1 MEYLTIFG
9 SPGTG
14 KTSFCKEVSS
24 DLIEKGVASK
34 EEIAYVAFGKKAA
47 AEAAER
53 CGVTSEQ
60 YRNLWYRTLHSTCY
74 RLLGLKH
81 GSVVT
86 PAKLKEFSKKIGI
99 ELDRD
104 LSVEGDEMADLAE
117 VLLAIKRNR
126 AGEDQGSEPSRLL
139 SLFHLSRLLSR
150 TEQELDACRAQ
161 PNPQAYRLVRCHIN
175 LTQYRAL
182 VAHYERWKTA
192 EGLSDFADM
201 LERTLTEDVVVPAW
215 KYAFVDEAQ
224 DLCPLQWAVIDKIF
238 SGVETLFLAGD
249 DDQAI
254 MSFQGSNARD
264 FLAYRS
270 RGRKVHLNQTH
281 RFGARIVQMGR
292 EIASRLSE
300 REPKDVL
307 PADVDNDVRRVY
319 EFDPKGYPGRKFLL
333 HRHIAGC
340 RVLARKMIEAG
351 VPFWNERGLN
361 PLARSAEIGAY
372 VALSKLSRGEPVRG
386 DDVSSLLHIM
396 PSYREIGGE
405 RVQFVKH
412 GSKKKLLESEPN
424 RQFNVHDL
432 ESHFMA
438 PVWAAIKARDYR
450 IASIEFPDYYARLEK
465 SGWNLLGNKE
475 PDSIITTIH
484 GSKGRE
490 RDTVALW
497 SEVLPRCMKDENE
510 HRVAYVGAT
519 RTKGGLYLVHENLTG
534 WETTQYPYPDVSQL
548 VVDEV

>member
-14 KTSFCKEVSS
+14 KTSFCTKVSA
-24 DLIEKGVASK
+24 DLIDKGAASK

-53 CGVTSEQ
+53 CGVTSEE
-60 YRNLWYRTLHSTCY
+60 YRKLWYRTLHSTCY
-74 RLLGLKH
+74 RLLGLQH

-86 PAKLKEFSKKIGI
+86 PAKLKEFSKKMGVPMDR
-99 ELDRD
+99 EL
-104 LSVEGDEMADLAE
+104 SIEGDEMADLAE

-126 AGEDQGSEPSRLL
+126 AGEDRDGEPSRVLAI
-139 SLFHLSRLLSR
+139 FHLSRLLSR
-150 TEQELDACRAQ
+150 TERELDLCRTQ
-161 PNPQAYRLVRCHIN
+161 PHPDSYRLARGHVN
-175 LTQYRAL
+175 LSQYRAIIT
-182 VAHYERWKTA
+182 AYETWKTA
-192 EGLSDFADM
+192 EGLNDFADM
-201 LERTLTEDVVVPAW
+201 LERTLLEPVVVPPW
-215 KYAFVDEAQ
+215 RFAFVDEAQ

-238 SGVETLFLAGD
+238 SDVETLFIAGD

-281 RFGARIVQMGR
+281 RFGLNIVQMGR
-292 EIASRLSE
+292 EIAGRLSE

-307 PADVDNDVRRVY
+307 PADVENEVRRL
-319 EFDPKGYPGRKFLL
+319 FKFNPKDYPGEKFLL
-333 HRHIAGC
+333 HRHVAGC

-351 VPFWNERGLN
+351 VPFWNERGIN
-361 PLARSAEIGAY
+361 PLARSGEIGAY
-372 VALSKLSRGEPVRG
+372 VALAKLSRGEPVRG
-386 DDVSSLLHIM
+386 DDVVSLLNLL
-396 PSYREIGGE
+396 PSYKEIGGK

-412 GSKKKLLESEPN
+412 GSKKKLLESEPH
-424 RQFNVHDL
+424 RQFSVADL

-438 PVWAAIKARDYR
+438 PVWTAIKARDYG

-465 SGWNLLGNKE
+465 SGWNLFGDKQ
-475 PDSIITTIH
+475 PDTIITTIH

-490 RDTVALW
+490 RKIVALW
-497 SEVLPRCMKDENE
+497 DEVLPNCMKDENE

-519 RTKGGLYLVHENLTG
+519 RTKGGLYLVSENLTG
-534 WETTQYPYPDVSQL
+534 WETARYPYPDVSQY
-548 VVDEV
+548 VTDEV